1 MVRTYGQM
9 PRQLIK
15 SPHPMI
21 TLTKEF
27 FIENKEQIIPNVQGL
42 KWGIYTGSPQMTEPR
57 ICNFYQQFEVIFHSL
72 VSHCNTNV
80 MYGIPKRCNVMQGIF
95 TIVLLLIQYC
105 VFSYHCEKY
114 KTKFVGSEPDT
125 MNLIMWNESDGIVR
139 IKSFC
144 DLSAKPQALLPN
156 QHIDDISA
164 CGTDPQSSQL
174 WFGHKSGRVTV
185 YESVRQLSSK
195 YNKNRFYQHST
206 TFSKMSYNSA
216 FRSSS
221 SKGNNIYSEFMSN
234 FLGSDIFLK

>member
-27 FIENKEQIIPNVQGL
+27 FIENKEEIVPNVLGL
-42 KWGIYTGSPQMTEPR
+42 KWGIYTGSPQMAEPR
-57 ICNFYQQFEVIFHSL
+57 VCNFYQQFDVIFHNL
-72 VSHCNTNV
+72 VAHCNTNV
-80 MYGIPKRCNVMQGIF
+80 MYGIPRRCNIMQ
-95 TIVLLLIQYC
+95 
-105 VFSYHCEKY
+105 
-114 KTKFVGSEPDT
+114 GSEPDT
-125 MNLIMWNESDGIVR
+125 MNLIMWNECDGIVR
-139 IKSFC
+139 IKPFC
-144 DLSAKPQALLPN
+144 DTLAKPQALLQN

-164 CGTDPQSSQL
+164 CGTDPQSNQL
-174 WFGHKSGRVTV
+174 WFGHKSGRITV

-195 YNKNRFYQHST
+195 FNKNRFYQHST

-221 SKGNNIYSEFMSN
+221 SKGIYYIILVNLS
-234 FLGSDIFLK
+234 LKTF